1 MHRTMHILTEAVCS
15 STPFNLLSLHIKGA
29 KVNAFHLMSVSQVYY
44 LKRNVY
50 TVWCYLK
57 PVAKYV
63 CMTSY
68 SNSIDLLECTE
79 SICL

>member
-15 STPFNLLSLHIKGA
+15 STPFNWLSVHTKGA
-29 KVNAFHLMSVSQVYY
+29 KVNAFHVMSISQVCY
-44 LKRNVY
+44 LKINVY
-50 TVWCYLK
+50 TVGYLK
-57 PVAKYV
+57 SVAKYI

-79 SICL
+79 NICL